1 MDAEEKDL
9 EESELEKEIEKE
21 EEEIQDEDEIF
32 DEDILPFIPS
42 TKKISTLN
50 QINIS
55 EETPLNLEE
64 NLKTTTHIPEEEDD
78 SFKYGNT
85 KKEKEESKYEN
96 SNLNY
101 SSATFTPF
109 EKLNS
114 ERDKL
119 NEIGLIQSSESR
131 NFPEKEF
138 EKYETAKRF
147 DEKDFIN
154 QSEIDRREIKYKP
167 LN

>member
-21 EEEIQDEDEIF
+21 EEEIQDEEEIF

-64 NLKTTTHIPEEEDD
+64 NLKATTHIPEEEDD

-85 KKEKEESKYEN
+85 KKEKEESKYKTYE
-96 SNLNY
+96 SDY
-101 SSATFTPF
+101 SSTNLTSF
-109 EKLNS
+109 EKLKDDS
-114 ERDKL
+114 HKL
-119 NEIGLIQSSESR
+119 REVGFIESA
-131 NFPEKEF
+131 EKNF
-138 EKYETAKRF
+138 EKYEPIRKS
-147 DEKDFIN
+147 DKEDFFRK
-154 QSEIDRREIKYKP
+154 SEIERKEIKYKP

>member
-1 MDAEEKDL
+1 MDAEEKSK
-9 EESELEKEIEKE
+9 EKSELEEEIEKE

-50 QINIS
+50 QINIP

-101 SSATFTPF
+101 SSATFTPL

-119 NEIGLIQSSESR
+119 SEVGLIQSSESR
-131 NFPEKEF
+131 SFPEKNF
-138 EKYETAKRF
+138 EKYEPIKKS
-147 DEKDFIN
+147 DKEDFFRK
-154 QSEIDRREIKYKP
+154 SEIDRREIKYKP